1 MFSEWVATAYTWHS
15 ALRWPLMALSL
26 VLIVR
31 CAWLFLRRTSAL
43 TIDKYLA
50 GAFAISMC
58 VQGVLGL
65 FVLIGLGALGT
76 GWPLYRIGHGIVAV
90 LAITAS
96 FFVLNDAPPAKRAR
110 NALLVAVGVVIITL
124 AGVLLLPSGL
134 SRLMAL

>member
-26 VLIVR
+26 VLVAR
-31 CAWLFLRRTSAL
+31 CAWRFARHTPAIVFD
-43 TIDKYLA
+43 TYLV
-50 GAFAISMC
+50 GAFAINMC

-76 GWPLYRIGHGIVAV
+76 GWPLYRIGHGVVAV

-110 NALLVAVGVVIITL
+110 NALAVMVAVVVITL

-134 SRLMAL
+134 ARLMAL